1 MQQQE
6 VFTAAEELSAEL
18 GRTPTQKEV
27 RARIGRGSMRDIG
40 RLFRAWQAQRERT
53 EGSSAPEEARQAAR
67 VSAEALVNRL
77 WPLAAE
83 DAERRLAAERD
94 QLAAER
100 DAMDVERAEAA
111 GEAERLR
118 SERDAARADLER
130 AQAHLETTEARL
142 AEEAGARRA
151 AKVEWKS
158 RCDGLLES
166 LGEAQRHL
174 GAERGKVTEL
184 EGRLR
189 ELQDLLRR
197 AGEERTASPPA
208 AR

>member
-1 MQQQE
+1 MTQQE
-6 VFTAAEELSAEL
+6 VSTAAEELSAEL

-40 RLFRAWQAQRERT
+40 RLFREWRAQRERA

-77 WPLAAE
+77 WSLAGR

-100 DAMDVERAEAA
+100 EAMDVERAEAA
-111 GEAERLR
+111 GEAQRLR
-118 SERDAARADLER
+118 SERDAARADLAR
-130 AQAHLETTEARL
+130 TQAARDAAESRL
-142 AEEAGARRA
+142 AERAGVLRA
-151 AKVEWKS
+151 VKTEWKA
-158 RCDGLLES
+158 RCDDLLAS

-174 GAERGKVTEL
+174 GAERDRTAKL

-189 ELQDLLRR
+189 ELQPDR
-197 AGEERTASPPA
+197 PA
-208 AR
+208 RQDGDTP